1 MLVKSRRAYYNSA
14 MEEHL
19 SCQIDELKRILSRS
33 KRIAFLGGAG
43 TSTESGIPDFRSES
57 GVFEATK
64 KFGYPPEVLLS
75 HAFFLKHPDTFFEY
89 YKSFLLYPHAE
100 PNDAHR
106 ALARLE
112 QTGKL
117 GAVIT
122 QNIDS
127 LHQKAGSKNV
137 LELHGSVNRN
147 RCMLCGK
154 RFSLKEVIAQDGV
167 PRCACG
173 GIIKPDVVLYG
184 EGLDEKVLG
193 AAIAQ
198 ISRADTLI
206 IGGTS
211 LAVYPA
217 AGLVDYFNGYHLVV
231 INLGRT
237 ARDTSG
243 ALSISAPIGQVL
255 RRAVLENR
263 ALAS

>member
-1 MLVKSRRAYYNSA
+1 
-14 MEEHL
+14 MEDHL
-19 SCQIDELKRILSRS
+19 SRPIEELKKILSRS
-33 KRIAFLGGAG
+33 RRIAFLGGAG
-43 TSTESGIPDFRSES
+43 TSTESGIPDFRSAN

-64 KFGYPPEVLLS
+64 QFGYPPEVLLS
-75 HAFFLKHPDTFFEY
+75 RAFFEKHTDTFYEY
-89 YKSFLLYPHAE
+89 YKQYLVFPQAQ

-112 QTGKL
+112 QIGKL

-137 LELHGSVNRN
+137 LELHGSANRN
-147 RCMLCGK
+147 RCMTCGK
-154 RFSLKEVIAQDGV
+154 RFSLKEILIMDGV
-167 PRCACG
+167 PKCECG
-173 GIIKPDVVLYG
+173 GVIKPDVVLYG
-184 EGLDEKVLG
+184 EGLNEKVLG

-231 INLGRT
+231 INLGRM

-255 RRAVLENR
+255 RRAVLENH